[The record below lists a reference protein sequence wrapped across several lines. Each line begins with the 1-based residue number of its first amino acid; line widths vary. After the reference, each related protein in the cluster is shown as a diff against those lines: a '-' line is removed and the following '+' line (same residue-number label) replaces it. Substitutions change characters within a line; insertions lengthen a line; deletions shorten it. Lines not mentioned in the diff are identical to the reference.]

1 MAQSKVNIT
10 PDNMA
15 EWLASTGFLF
25 PRNEME
31 MARFDKLY
39 PDEQED
45 VSDFQVDCTSIFNK
59 TLKTTHVI
67 PLKKEAEEKDIVPL
81 RMVARKGSNVPQ
93 HILDKMKKN
102 QDGRTKDDN
111 GTSEKGTE

>member
-1 MAQSKVNIT
+1 MAQSKINIT

-31 MARFDKLY
+31 ISRFDKLY

-45 VSDFQVDCTSIFNK
+45 VSDFQVDCTSIFNM
-59 TLKTTHVI
+59 TLKTAHVI
-67 PLKKEAEEKDIVPL
+67 PLKKEAEEKDIIPL
-81 RMVARKGSNVPQ
+81 KMVARKGSSVPQ

-102 QDGRTKDDN
+102 QHGRAKDDT

>member
-1 MAQSKVNIT
+1 MAQSKFNIT

-25 PRNEME
+25 PRNQVE

-39 PDEQED
+39 LDED
-45 VSDFQVDCTSIFNK
+45 VSDFQVDCESIFNN
-59 TLKTTHVI
+59 TLKTKVI
-67 PLKKEAEEKDIVPL
+67 PLKKEAKDEDIVPL
-81 RMVARKGSNVPQ
+81 RMVARKGSSIPK

-102 QDGRTKDDN
+102 QNGRTKDDT
-111 GTSEKGTE
+111 GSPEEGTE

>member
-31 MARFDKLY
+31 MSRFDKLY
-39 PDEQED
+39 PDESED
-45 VSDFQVDCTSIFNK
+45 VSDFQVDCAGIFSR
-59 TLKTTHVI
+59 TLKTSSTI
-67 PLKKEAEEKDIVPL
+67 PLKKEAEEKDILPL
-81 RMVARKGSNVPQ
+81 KMVARKGSDVPK

-102 QDGRTKDDN
+102 QDGRAKNDT
-111 GTSEKGTE
+111 GTTEKGIE

>member
-10 PDNMA
+10 PDNMS

-31 MARFDKLY
+31 MSRFDKLY
-39 PDEQED
+39 ADELED
-45 VSDFQVDCTSIFNK
+45 VSDFQVDCAAIFNK
-59 TLKTTHVI
+59 TLKPAHVI
-67 PLKKEAEEKDIVPL
+67 PLKKEAEERDIIPL
-81 RMVARKGSNVPQ
+81 KMVARKGSIVPQ

-102 QDGRTKDDN
+102 QNGRSKDDS
-111 GTSEKGTE
+111 GTPEKGTE